1 MSGGE
6 SMAWHRMPTDRCS
19 AGVPPA
25 IFLTSQNTKSTKK
38 PAGRRRNEKP
48 SFRCELGNSKFPGE
62 IRREKCGIGSLL
74 LCVCALLFTLATSGC
89 GKRGGETIVVG
100 SKNFTEQ
107 IVLAELFAQQ
117 IEAHSTLRVERRLN
131 LGGTFIC
138 HDALVSGKIDL
149 YPEYTGTALTAVLK
163 DPPRSDPPEVFRRV
177 QGEYRARFNV
187 EVMPPLGFNNTFAM
201 VVRGDDAG
209 ALHLRTIS
217 DVAPYAPK
225 WRAGFGYEFMERPD
239 GYRGWIAAYG
249 LHFAGEPRILD
260 LGLLYRALADK
271 QVDIV
276 AGNSTDGVIAS
287 LHMVALEDDRH
298 YFPPYEAV
306 PLVRRATLEK
316 HPEVRDAI
324 GALAGKISVDEMRR
338 MNYAV
343 DGEHRDPADV
353 ARAFRA
359 TKGL

>member
-1 MSGGE
+1 MSGSYSSVRSCG
-6 SMAWHRMPTDRCS
+6 

-25 IFLTSQNTKSTKK
+25 IFLTPHSAKT
-38 PAGRRRNEKP
+38 PAGRRRYENLASPREAD
-48 SFRCELGNSKFPGE
+48 ELHFAAR
-62 IRREKCGIGSLL
+62 IRRGDCEIGSLL
-74 LCVCALLFTLATSGC
+74 LCAFALLVMLVAGGC

-107 IVLAELFAQQ
+107 IVLAEMFAQQ
-117 IEAHSTLRVERRLN
+117 IEAHSALRVERRLN
-131 LGGTFIC
+131 LGGTVIC
-138 HDALVSGKIDL
+138 HDALISGKIDL
-149 YPEYTGTALTAVLK
+149 YPEYTGTALTAILNDPLQK
-163 DPPRSDPPEVFRRV
+163 DPSEVFRRV
-177 QGEYRARFNV
+177 QEEYRARFNV

-201 VVRGDDAG
+201 VVRGDDAEK
-209 ALHLRTIS
+209 LHLRTIS
-217 DVAPYAPK
+217 DVAQYAPK

-239 GYRGWIAAYG
+239 GYRGWMAAYG
-249 LHFAGEPRILD
+249 LRFAGAPKILD

-271 QVDIV
+271 QVDLV

-306 PLVRRATLEK
+306 PLVRRATLEE
-316 HPEVRDAI
+316 HPEIRDAI
-324 GALAGKISVDEMRR
+324 GALAKKVSEDEMRL

-353 ARAFRA
+353 VRAFRKA
-359 TKGL
+359 KGL

>member
-1 MSGGE
+1 MNGSH
-6 SMAWHRMPTDRCS
+6 SS
-19 AGVPPA
+19 ARRGIPCPA
-25 IFLTSQNTKSTKK
+25 
-38 PAGRRRNEKP
+38 R
-48 SFRCELGNSKFPGE
+48 
-62 IRREKCGIGSLL
+62 GSLL
-74 LCVCALLFTLATSGC
+74 LRVLALLVMLPTGGC

-117 IEAHSTLRVERRLN
+117 IEAHSALRVDRRLN

-149 YPEYTGTALTAVLK
+149 YPEYTGTALTAILNDSPQK
-163 DPPRSDPPEVFRRV
+163 DSAEVFRRV
-177 QGEYRARFNV
+177 QEEYRARFNV

-201 VVRGDDAG
+201 IVRGDDADK
-209 ALHLRTIS
+209 LHLRRIS

-239 GYRGWIAAYG
+239 GYRGWMAAYG
-249 LHFAGEPRILD
+249 LHFAGEPQILD

-271 QVDIV
+271 QVDLV

-287 LHMVALEDDRH
+287 LHMVALEDDLH

-306 PLVRRATLEK
+306 PLVRRVTLEK
-316 HPEVRDAI
+316 HPEVRSAI
-324 GALAGKISVDEMRR
+324 AALAAKISVDEMRQ

-353 ARAFRA
+353 VRAFRKA
-359 TKGL
+359 KGL

>member
-1 MSGGE
+1 MSGGNSSRRYKNHAFPREFEE
-6 SMAWHRMPTDRCS
+6 S
-19 AGVPPA
+19 
-25 IFLTSQNTKSTKK
+25 IF
-38 PAGRRRNEKP
+38 AAR
-48 SFRCELGNSKFPGE
+48 
-62 IRREKCGIGSLL
+62 IRRADCGIGSLVL
-74 LCVCALLFTLATSGC
+74 PIFALLVMLAAGGC
-89 GKRGGETIVVG
+89 NKRGGETIVVG

-117 IEAHSTLRVERRLN
+117 IEAHSALHVERRLN
-131 LGGTFIC
+131 LGGTVIC
-138 HDALVSGKIDL
+138 HDALVAGKIDL
-149 YPEYTGTALTAVLK
+149 YPEYTGTALTAVLNDPLQK
-163 DPPRSDPPEVFRRV
+163 DPSEVFHRV
-177 QGEYRARFNV
+177 QEEYRARFNV

-201 VVRGDDAG
+201 VVRGDDAEK
-209 ALHLRTIS
+209 LHLRTIS

-239 GYRGWIAAYG
+239 GYRGWMAAYG
-249 LHFAGEPRILD
+249 LHFADAPKILD

-271 QVDIV
+271 KVDLV

-287 LHMVALEDDRH
+287 LHMVALADDRH

-316 HPEVRDAI
+316 HPEIRDAI
-324 GALAGKISVDEMRR
+324 GALAKKVSEDEMRM

-353 ARAFRA
+353 VRAFRKA
-359 TKGL
+359 EGL

>member
-1 MSGGE
+1 MSG
-6 SMAWHRMPTDRCS
+6 SQSSPRIRS
-19 AGVPPA
+19 AGVSPA
-25 IFLTSQNTKSTKK
+25 IFSIPHYAKK
-38 PAGRRRNEKP
+38 PAARWRYENPAFLPGSVYIHYVGKFRRGGYDGTLLP
-48 SFRCELGNSKFPGE
+48 LFIVALFA
-62 IRREKCGIGSLL
+62 LL
-74 LCVCALLFTLATSGC
+74 LTSGC

-100 SKNFTEQ
+100 SKNFSEQ
-107 IVLAELFAQQ
+107 IVLAELFAQE
-117 IEAHSTLRVERRLN
+117 IESHSTLHVDRRLN

-163 DPPRSDPPEVFRRV
+163 DPTQKDPAKVFQLVRE
-177 QGEYRARFNV
+177 EYRARFNV

-201 VVRGDDAG
+201 VVRGDDADK
-209 ALHLRTIS
+209 LHLHTIS
-217 DVAPYAPK
+217 DIAPLAPK

-239 GYRGWIAAYG
+239 GYRGWMVAYG

-260 LGLLYRALADK
+260 LGLLYRALSDQ
-271 QVDIV
+271 QVDLV
-276 AGNSTDGVIAS
+276 AGNSTDGLIAS
-287 LHMVALEDDRH
+287 LHLVALEDDLH

-316 HPEVRDAI
+316 HPEVRN
-324 GALAGKISVDEMRR
+324 ALAALSGKISMDEMRR

-353 ARAFRA
+353 VGEFRKS
-359 TKGL
+359 KGL

>member
-1 MSGGE
+1 MSDSHSSVRRGIP
-6 SMAWHRMPTDRCS
+6 W
-19 AGVPPA
+19 PA
-25 IFLTSQNTKSTKK
+25 ISVL
-38 PAGRRRNEKP
+38 P
-48 SFRCELGNSKFPGE
+48 
-62 IRREKCGIGSLL
+62 
-74 LCVCALLFTLATSGC
+74 LCVFALLVLLVTAGC

-117 IEAHSTLRVERRLN
+117 VEAHSALRVERRLN

-149 YPEYTGTALTAVLK
+149 YPEYTGTALTAVLN
-163 DPPRSDPPEVFRRV
+163 DPPRNDPAEVFRRV
-177 QGEYRARFNV
+177 REEYRARFNV

-201 VVRGDDAG
+201 VVRGDDADK
-209 ALHLRTIS
+209 LHLRTIS
-217 DVAPYAPK
+217 DVALYAPK

-249 LHFAGEPRILD
+249 LHFAGAPRILD

-271 QVDIV
+271 QVDLV
-276 AGNSTDGVIAS
+276 AGNSTDGVIES

-306 PLVRRATLEK
+306 PLVRSATLEK

-324 GALAGKISVDEMRR
+324 GALAGKISVDEMRQ
-338 MNYAV
+338 MNFAV

-353 ARAFRA
+353 VRAFRKA
-359 TKGL
+359 KGL

>member
-1 MSGGE
+1 MNGSH
-6 SMAWHRMPTDRCS
+6 SS
-19 AGVPPA
+19 ARRGIPCPA
-25 IFLTSQNTKSTKK
+25 
-38 PAGRRRNEKP
+38 R
-48 SFRCELGNSKFPGE
+48 
-62 IRREKCGIGSLL
+62 GSLL
-74 LCVCALLFTLATSGC
+74 LRVLALLVMLPTGGC

-117 IEAHSTLRVERRLN
+117 IEAHSTLRVDRRLN

-138 HDALVSGKIDL
+138 HDALVSGRIDL
-149 YPEYTGTALTAVLK
+149 YPEYTGTALTAILNDSPQK
-163 DPPRSDPPEVFRRV
+163 DSAEVFRRV
-177 QGEYRARFNV
+177 QEEYRARFNV

-201 VVRGDDAG
+201 IVRGDDADK
-209 ALHLRTIS
+209 LHLRRIS

-239 GYRGWIAAYG
+239 GYRGWMAAYG
-249 LHFAGEPRILD
+249 LHFAGEPQILD

-271 QVDIV
+271 QVDMV

-287 LHMVALEDDRH
+287 LHMVALEDDLH

-316 HPEVRDAI
+316 HPEVRGAI
-324 GALAGKISVDEMRR
+324 AALAGKISVDEMRQ

-353 ARAFRA
+353 VRAFRKA
-359 TKGL
+359 KGL

>member
-1 MSGGE
+1 LLRSCG
-6 SMAWHRMPTDRCS
+6 

-25 IFLTSQNTKSTKK
+25 IFPAPYSAKT
-38 PAGRRRNEKP
+38 PAGRRRHENPAIPREGADLHLAA
-48 SFRCELGNSKFPGE
+48 R
-62 IRREKCGIGSLL
+62 IRRGDCGIGSLL
-74 LCVCALLFTLATSGC
+74 LCVFALLVALAAGGC
-89 GKRGGETIVVG
+89 GKRGEESIVVG

-117 IEAHSTLRVERRLN
+117 IEAHSALRVERRLN

-149 YPEYTGTALTAVLK
+149 YPEYTGTALTAVLNDPPQK
-163 DPPRSDPPEVFRRV
+163 DPSEVFRRV
-177 QGEYRARFNV
+177 QEEYRARFNV
-187 EVMPPLGFNNTFAM
+187 EVLPPLGFNNTFAM
-201 VVRGDDAG
+201 VVRGDDAEK
-209 ALHLRTIS
+209 LHLRTIS

-239 GYRGWIAAYG
+239 GYRGWMSAYG
-249 LHFAGEPRILD
+249 LQFAGAPKILD

-271 QVDIV
+271 QVDLV

-306 PLVRRATLEK
+306 PLVRRATFEK
-316 HPEVRDAI
+316 HPEIRDAI
-324 GALAGKISVDEMRR
+324 GALAKKVSEDEMRL

-353 ARAFRA
+353 VRAFRKA
-359 TKGL
+359 KGL